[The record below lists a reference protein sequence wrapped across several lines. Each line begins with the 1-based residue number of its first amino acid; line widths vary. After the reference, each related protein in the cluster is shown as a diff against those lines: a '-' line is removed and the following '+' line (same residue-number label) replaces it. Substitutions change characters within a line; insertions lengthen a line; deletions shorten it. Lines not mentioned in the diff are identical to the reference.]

1 MIRIRAAAPADAPLI
16 HAFIREL
23 AEYER
28 LLDEVTST
36 ADDIAEI
43 LFAPAPRAFCDIAE
57 LDGAPVGF
65 ALWFYTVSTF
75 EGRAG
80 IFLEDLYVRPAA
92 RSKGAGLALMR
103 RLARRCQ
110 DEGLPRLDWEVLDW
124 NAPAIGFYDR
134 LGARPRTGWLPRQLS
149 GEALA
154 TLAG

>member
-1 MIRIRAAAPADAPLI
+1 VIHVRAAEPADAALI
-16 HAFIREL
+16 HAFVREL

-28 LLDEVTST
+28 LLDKVTAS
-36 ADDIAEI
+36 ADDIATI

-57 LDGAPVGF
+57 LDGEPIGF
-65 ALWFYTVSTF
+65 ALWYYTVSTF

-103 RLARRCQ
+103 RLARRCL

-124 NAPAIGFYDR
+124 NEPAIAFYDR

-154 TLAG
+154 RLR